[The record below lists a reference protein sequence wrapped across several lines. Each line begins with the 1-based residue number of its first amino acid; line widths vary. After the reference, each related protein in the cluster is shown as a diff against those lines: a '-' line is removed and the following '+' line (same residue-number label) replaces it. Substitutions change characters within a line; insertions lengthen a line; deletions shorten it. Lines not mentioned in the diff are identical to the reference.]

1 MPLKRT
7 ITSFACSRACS
18 AGDLGVMLLTSA
30 PRTRGRP
37 RLAAIA
43 GPQAPQE
50 TVERLRKLYGFDQ
63 PIYVQFGRYLFRLAH
78 GDLGTSFQTGR
89 PVLEDILHFFPA
101 TIELASLAL
110 IIAILVGIPLG
121 VLSAVYRN
129 SLLDHFSRV
138 ISLVGVSMPVFW
150 LGLVLMLIFYFKL
163 GWLPEPGRLDI
174 MLIEPPRVTG
184 MLLIDAVIAGDWE
197 VFWDGIRHMI
207 LPATVLGLFGLAGI
221 ARIVRSSMLDVLSQ
235 EYIKTARIKGL
246 NEFLVLTRHALR
258 NALVP
263 AVTIIGLTYGGLLEG
278 SVLTETIFSW
288 PGLGRYMA
296 QAFLTLDLNAVV
308 GGTMLVA
315 LTFSLVNLAVD
326 LIYAFLNP
334 RITYTESQ

>member
-1 MPLKRT
+1 MTQYLIRRLGTLT
-7 ITSFACSRACS
+7 ITLIGIMMITFFISLVVPL
-18 AGDLGVMLLTSA
+18 D
-30 PRTRGRP
+30 P
-37 RLAAIA
+37 LAAIA

-50 TVERLRKLYGFDQ
+50 TVERLRILYGFDQ
-63 PIYVQFGRYLFRLAH
+63 PIYIQFARYIKRLAH

-89 PVLEDILHFFPA
+89 PVLEDIIHFFPA
-101 TIELASLAL
+101 TIELATLAL
-110 IIAILVGIPLG
+110 IVAILVGIPLG

-129 SLLDHFSRV
+129 SPIDHFSRV
-138 ISLVGVSMPVFW
+138 LSLIGVSMPVFW
-150 LGLVLMLIFYFKL
+150 LGLVLILIFYYKL
-163 GWLPEPGRLDI
+163 GWFPEPGRLDI
-174 MLIEPPRVTG
+174 MLMEPKRITG
-184 MLLIDAVIAGDWE
+184 ALLIDSVIARDWE
-197 VFWDGIRHMI
+197 VFWDAIKHMF

-288 PGLGRYMA
+288 PGLGRYLA
-296 QAFLTLDLNAVV
+296 KAFLTLDLNAVV

-315 LTFSLVNLAVD
+315 LIFSVVNLIVD
-326 LIYAFLNP
+326 LSYAFLNP
-334 RITYTESQ
+334 QITYTTER